1 MRITELVP
9 GLDLDTKA
17 ALLAGRDVWTLPAVA
32 EIGLG
37 SLVMSDGP
45 VGVRGVHWTADDP
58 SVTLPSPTALA
69 ATWDSALA
77 ERAGRLLAQEA
88 RRKDVHVLLAPTVNL
103 HRTPVGGRHFE
114 CYSEDPLLTG
124 TIGAGFVRGVQ
135 SGGVAAA
142 VKHFVANDSETDRFT
157 VDVRADERTLRELY
171 LAPFEQIV
179 AEARPWAV
187 MAAYNGVNGSLM
199 TENDRLCNGILR
211 DEWGFD
217 GIVVSDWL
225 AARHTTRG
233 ANGGLDVAMP
243 GPKTVFGKRLARAVR
258 AGEVAEETVDAMVAR
273 VLLLAS
279 RVGALDGFPAPADHS
294 TLDGTEL
301 AREIARRSFVLLRN
315 ENSVLPLTK
324 PRRIAVLGQAA
335 TEARILGGGSATVF
349 PSSVVSPLEGLRAAA
364 PDGVEIS
371 HAVGADPRTTLRP
384 ALDGFLLETV
394 VRDKDQH
401 VLGRYPLG
409 EGAVSWIGDLPR
421 GLSAKRIG
429 TVAITGTFVP
439 SVSGQH
445 LLSCTGAGDLR
456 FTVGRRTLFDGKHLP
471 DGEDLVTAIM
481 STKEKRFALDFTAG
495 DAVEVELVYEPPA
508 LPEEDEGFAWI
519 SFGIG
524 HSAPS
529 ASEDELL
536 DEAAALAAGADV
548 AVVVVA
554 TTPEVETEG
563 VDRTSLALPGRQ
575 DELVARVAAVN
586 PNTVVVV
593 NAGSPVEMPWTDEV
607 AAVLLTWFP
616 GQAGGTALA
625 DVVFGNEEPG
635 GRLPT
640 TWPTRMADS
649 PVLRVRPEGGVL
661 PYEEGVFIGYRAWDR
676 SGRTPAYWFGHGL
689 GYTTWTYESAT
700 VEPDGVRVRVTN
712 SGDRPGR
719 EVVQVYLR
727 SSEEDRPRRWLA
739 GFAVVSAAPGE
750 SVEAVIPLPERAF
763 ATWTDD
769 GWHVRPGD
777 YPVDIGH
784 ALDDIRL
791 TTLTRCW
798 RPGCRAV

>member
-1 MRITELVP
+1 MGITELVRK
-9 GLDLDTKA
+9 LDLDTKA
-17 ALLAGRDVWTLPAVA
+17 ALLSGQDVWTLPAVP

-58 SVTLPSPTALA
+58 AVTLPSPTALA
-69 ATWDSALA
+69 ATWDPALA
-77 ERAGRLLAQEA
+77 ERAGELLAQEA

-135 SGGVAAA
+135 SGGVACA

-187 MAAYNGVNGSLM
+187 MAAYNSVNGALM
-199 TENDRLCNGILR
+199 TENSPLCNGILR
-211 DEWGFD
+211 GEWGFD

-225 AARHTTRG
+225 AARHTARD

-243 GPKTVFGKRLARAVR
+243 GPKTVFGERLARAVR
-258 AGEVAEETVDAMVAR
+258 AGEVEESTVDAMVAR

-279 RVGALDGFPAPADHS
+279 RVGALDGFAPPAPPS
-294 TLDGTEL
+294 PVDGPAL
-301 AREIARRSFVLLRN
+301 AREVSHRSFVLLRN
-315 ENSVLPLTK
+315 ENSLLPLAK
-324 PRRIAVLGQAA
+324 PRRIAVLGKAA
-335 TEARILGGGSATVF
+335 AEARILGGGSATVF
-349 PSSVVSPLEGLRAAA
+349 PSSVVSPLDGLRAAA
-364 PDGVEIS
+364 PDGVEIT
-371 HAVGADPRTTLRP
+371 HAAGADPRTTLRP
-384 ALDGFLLETV
+384 ALDGFLLEAV
-394 VRDKDQH
+394 VRDEEQRE
-401 VLGRYPLG
+401 LGRYPLG
-409 EGAVSWIGDLPR
+409 EGSVDWIGDLPR
-421 GLSAKRIG
+421 GLSASKID

-439 SVSGQH
+439 SVSGTH
-445 LLSCTGAGDLR
+445 LLSFTGSGDLR
-456 FTVGRRTLFDGKHLP
+456 FTVGDRVLFDGRHLP

-481 STKEKRFALDFTAG
+481 STKEARFELDFTAG
-495 DAVEVELVYEPPA
+495 DAVEVELVYRPPA
-508 LPEEDEGFAWI
+508 RPEEGEGFAWI
-519 SFGIG
+519 SFGLG
-524 HSAPS
+524 HSAPG
-529 ASEDELL
+529 ASQDELL
-536 DEAAALAAGADV
+536 DEAAALAADADV

-593 NAGSPVEMPWTDEV
+593 NAGSPVEMPWTADV
-607 AAVLLTWFP
+607 DAVLLTWFP
-616 GQAGGTALA
+616 GQAGGSALA
-625 DVVFGNEEPG
+625 DVLFGREEPG

-640 TWPTRMADS
+640 TWPARMADS
-649 PVLRVRPEGGVL
+649 PVLRVRPENGVL
-661 PYEEGVFIGYRAWDR
+661 PYDEGVFIGYRAWER
-676 SGRTPAYWFGHGL
+676 TGGTPAYWFGHGL
-689 GYTTWTYESAT
+689 GYTTWSYDSAT
-700 VEPDGVRVRVTN
+700 AEPDGVRVRVTN

-719 EVVQVYLR
+719 EVVQAYLR
-727 SSEEDRPRRWLA
+727 SSDVDRPIRRLA
-739 GFAVVSAAPGE
+739 GFAVVTADPGE
-750 SVEAVIPLPERAF
+750 SAEVVIPLPERAF
-763 ATWTDD
+763 ATWTAD
-769 GWHVRPGD
+769 GWRIRPGE
-777 YPVDIGH
+777 YPVEIGH

-791 TTLTRCW
+791 RTITR
-798 RPGCRAV
+798 R